1 MEASVKTAM
10 SENEVLP
17 AVIAAMS
24 FPLEILYAG
33 PVSWIVSFDGRL
45 KVKPFHRSD
54 I

>member
-17 AVIAAMS
+17 AVIAAMN
-24 FPLEILYAG
+24 FPSEILYAG
-33 PVSWIVSFDGRL
+33 PASWVVSPDGRS
-45 KVKPFHRSD
+45 KVRPFHRSD